1 MSEELKTIF
10 ISYRWDAAAF
20 IARAVFQDLRSNDYD
35 VFMDVESI
43 DQGEFGT
50 IIQNQIKARPY
61 FLLILTKG
69 TVARFEEQK
78 DWLRF
83 EIEFAI
89 AEKRKIIPLL
99 IDEFKLNKGNS
110 RYFDDKIAYVLNRQA
125 VNIRHEQFDADME
138 KLRTRFLKLQAL
150 VATEPAPSA
159 EKPEVERI
167 IEEAATQPAPTKE
180 ELSAEAYLNHALARD
195 EQDHKGQIADY
206 SEAIRLNPHVAVAYY
221 NRGLSLYQQ
230 GDYDGAIVDYN
241 DALRLDP
248 QYAMA
253 YNNRAF
259 VSYHQGNFDNAL
271 ADSNEALRLDAQ
283 SIEAYVTRGVTYFI
297 QGKLD
302 EALADFHEANKLHPD
317 LENALAGLAI
327 TQFAL
332 GKKDEAKQLW
342 RSLLAKDQDY
352 KDAGKVGRALEWR
365 PELIEAA
372 RKLIAEL

>member
-1 MSEELKTIF
+1 MPDLQNSVF
-10 ISYRWDAAAF
+10 ISYRRKPASY
-20 IARAVFQDLRSNDYD
+20 IARAIFQDLKAHGYD
-35 VFMDVESI
+35 VFMGVESS
-43 DQGEFGT
+43 DQGEFGSV
-50 IIQNQIKARPY
+50 IQNQIKARPY
-61 FLLILTKG
+61 FLLILTSG

-125 VNIRHEQFDADME
+125 VNVRHEHFAADME
-138 KLRTRFLKLQAL
+138 KLRTRFLKPQAL

-159 EKPEVERI
+159 EKSEVERL

-195 EQDHKGQIADY
+195 EQDHEGQIADY
-206 SEAIRLNPHVAVAYY
+206 TEAIRLNPHVAAAYY
-221 NRGLSLYQQ
+221 NRGLSLYQT
-230 GDYDGAIVDYN
+230 GDYDGAIVDYS
-241 DALRLDP
+241 DALRIDP

-259 VSYHQGNFDNAL
+259 VNYHRGNFDNAV
-271 ADSNEALRLDAQ
+271 ADSNEALRLDLQ

-327 TQFAL
+327 TQFML

-352 KDAGKVGRALEWR
+352 KDAGKVGKALEWR